1 MRAVIQRI
9 QNAHVKVDGEII
21 GRSGAGLLIFLG
33 IGREDTEDDIK
44 YIADKALGLRIFS
57 DENDKMNLSVR
68 DINGEFLIISQFTL
82 YGDCRRGRR
91 PSFDSAMPPKEA
103 EMMYEKFVE
112 YVKESGLHCETGRF
126 GADMKVE
133 LLNDGP
139 VTILLDSAK

>member
-68 DINGEFLIISQFTL
+68 DINGEL
-82 YGDCRRGRR
+82 
-91 PSFDSAMPPKEA
+91 
-103 EMMYEKFVE
+103 
-112 YVKESGLHCETGRF
+112 
-126 GADMKVE
+126 
-133 LLNDGP
+133 
-139 VTILLDSAK
+139 